1 MLFWRGKMTTNKS
14 EKGFVWGKAE
24 PMKGARLAEYR
35 QAPYD
40 AELQYADY
48 GKKTPHG
55 EINHIKPKSRSG
67 SDNIINL
74 QDLRWQTISE
84 KSEVRMKRGRH
95 SKLNT

>member
-1 MLFWRGKMTTNKS
+1 MTTNKS

-48 GKKTPHG
+48 GKKTLHG
-55 EINHIKPKSRSG
+55 EIDHIKPKPRNNTS
-67 SDNIINL
+67 NP
-74 QDLRWQTISE
+74 QDFRWQTISE

-95 SKLNT
+95 SKL